1 MRYEEY
7 VLILGGIFMG
17 TLARAVT
24 LRVDSRQNP
33 SFPTGYFIN
42 LVTGFYDKNL
52 RLIQQENPAARKT
65 SQLKVTTKSYVSHTD
80 ETIFEALEQEIKNGN
95 FNKIQEKESF
105 RSKLEEYYKKEKINL
120 REYMELWGKINN

>member
-1 MRYEEY
+1 MNNQCVQRFVKDCRRNILQPISNEFSEQIIEE
-7 VLILGGIFMG
+7 
-17 TLARAVT
+17 
-24 LRVDSRQNP
+24 
-33 SFPTGYFIN
+33 IN

-65 SQLKVTTKSYVSHTD
+65 YQITAKLIKRTHHTE

-105 RSKLEEYYKKEKINL
+105 RRKLKEYYKIEKINL
-120 REYMELWGKINN
+120 REYMELWGKINK

>member
-42 LVTGFYDKNL
+42 LVTGFIASTLGAVAIPAFMNRDFTAVTFLTLAVQHFREIPQAGKREFWKAGADGVYRARRGVYRRHRKNL
-52 RLIQQENPAARKT
+52 
-65 SQLKVTTKSYVSHTD
+65 
-80 ETIFEALEQEIKNGN
+80 
-95 FNKIQEKESF
+95 
-105 RSKLEEYYKKEKINL
+105 
-120 REYMELWGKINN
+120 